1 MKNCCNPFLLI
12 QKPRV
17 PQGLVKIIEWYTLF
31 NPEKT
36 KFLMVGTQQLLRRL
50 PNEIAISFLGKEIT
64 PVSNAKDLGIIL
76 DNNLN
81 YDQHT
86 TKHQEASSWSEFR
99 VQNHHKNKEIWAHNT
114 SVSRDQMTTGKF

>member
-1 MKNCCNPFLLI
+1 
-12 QKPRV
+12 
-17 PQGLVKIIEWYTLF
+17 
-31 NPEKT
+31 
-36 KFLMVGTQQLLRRL
+36 MVGTQQLLRRL

-86 TKHQEASSWSEFR
+86 TKHQEASSC
-99 VQNHHKNKEIWAHNT
+99 
-114 SVSRDQMTTGKF
+114 SVSLIK